1 MRFNLLSKGR
11 FYDAQCKNVSDVVL
25 KCVSKENKKSDQ
37 LFYSES
43 QYFRENVYHKG
54 VGKAELG

>member
-25 KCVSKENKKSDQ
+25 KCVSKENKKVTSC
-37 LFYSES
+37 FTAEANISEKTS
-43 QYFRENVYHKG
+43 TTK
-54 VGKAELG
+54 ELAKQN